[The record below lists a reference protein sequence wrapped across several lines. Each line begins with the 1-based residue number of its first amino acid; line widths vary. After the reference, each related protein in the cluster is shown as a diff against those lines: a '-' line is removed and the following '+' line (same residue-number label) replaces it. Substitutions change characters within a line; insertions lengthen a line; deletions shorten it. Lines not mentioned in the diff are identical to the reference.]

1 MIMNVFFSPVENDAR
16 TTRRYLTGILLLG
29 ALLRIGITFF
39 TSLPHM
45 HKDSW
50 GFFSQADTLLA
61 GGYTDYYPN
70 GYPLIVALFKYIFGS
85 HAEIALLWLNIA
97 FSLCSIGFM
106 YDIAKR
112 ISGQASYGLLA
123 AALLA
128 VFPSQINYV
137 RWLTSETPTPF
148 FLIGGYFFYYRR
160 QWALCGIFL
169 ALATLIRPNVG
180 PVLVL
185 LAIVHLIHTR
195 RLPPMLIAGFLLPLI
210 ILGFYCKSRT
220 GQFSVAGNSRVNILF
235 AVTASGPDVDFSMPD
250 KHPEAN
256 TSGKAFHL
264 YIEHAKTDPIL
275 FLRQRLANWWE
286 LWGFYASP
294 ASGTRSIGSR
304 LLLGAGNLFL
314 LGFGLAGWW
323 IQRRNYPVSI
333 LIIPFLIITAV
344 HVLLVAMP
352 RYTYPCEAFLLLL
365 ATWALQAL
373 AGNRDTSLTASQ
385 TA

>member
-1 MIMNVFFSPVENDAR
+1 MINNPFFTATEKDAQ
-16 TTRRYLTGILLLG
+16 TNRRYLLGILLIG
-29 ALLRIGITFF
+29 ALLRIAICFF
-39 TSLPHM
+39 TPLPHM

-70 GYPLIVALFKYIFGS
+70 GYPLIVALCKMLFGA
-85 HAEIALLWLNIA
+85 HAESALLWLNIG
-97 FSLCSIGFM
+97 FSLFSIWFM
-106 YDIAKR
+106 YDIAGR
-112 ISGQASYGLLA
+112 LSGRASYGLLA

-148 FLIGGYFFYYRR
+148 FLLGAYFFYYRK
-160 QWALCGIFL
+160 QWTWSGIFF
-169 ALATLIRPNVG
+169 AMAMLIRPNVA
-180 PVLVL
+180 PIFVL
-185 LAIVHLIHTR
+185 LFIVHILHYR
-195 RLPPMLIAGFLLPLI
+195 KFPPMLAVGLLLPLL
-210 ILGFYCKSRT
+210 ILGFYCKSKT

-235 AVTASGPDVDFSMPD
+235 AITASGPDVDFSMPD
-250 KHPEAN
+250 EHPEAN
-256 TSGKAFHL
+256 TTGKALHL
-264 YIEHAKTDPIL
+264 YVDHIKTEPLL

-286 LWGFYASP
+286 LWGFYASS
-294 ASGTRSIGSR
+294 ASGSRSVASR

-323 IQRRNYPVSI
+323 LQRRNYAVSI
-333 LIIPFLIITAV
+333 LIIPFLLITAV

-373 AGNRDTSLTASQ
+373 FTSRRTPQAATA
-385 TA
+385 